1 MFQEA
6 YQKAYE
12 QIKPDEKSYER
23 IQKAVADRRK
33 EKRKVCRFRPAVS
46 FACPK
51 IARCCSALAELLA
64 VLAALDSISFLAAS
78 LAFLSA

>member
-23 IQKAVADRRK
+23 IQKAVVDRRK
-33 EKRKVCRFRPAVS
+33 EKRKVCRLKPAVS
-46 FACPK
+46 IACVIMVLLVAGTPAM
-51 IARCCSALAELLA
+51 ARN
-64 VLAALDSISFLAAS
+64 VP
-78 LAFLSA
+78 